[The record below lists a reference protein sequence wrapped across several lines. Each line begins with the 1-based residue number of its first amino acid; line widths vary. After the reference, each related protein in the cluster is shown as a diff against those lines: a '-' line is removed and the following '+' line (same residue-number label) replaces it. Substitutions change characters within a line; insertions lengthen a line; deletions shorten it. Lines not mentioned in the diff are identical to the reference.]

1 MSTATMRTSDPTDKE
16 NAAPRGEAKVV
27 PTAPASKESTT
38 SGTAPEVQQP
48 AVAGLDVQA
57 MDLVKTF
64 ATKLRKTGRRSKLNE
79 LYLTLEDFERADPEK
94 KRVVFIGCTG
104 AGKSTIGNI
113 ASGWRLVGRQADDGE
128 YAFDWKHPTDMRPL
142 FEARAD
148 GESVT
153 SKTAFANVHWLGDEA
168 RPIIVVDTPGHD
180 DTAGTNLES
189 KEARDKL
196 GELAADLHTKL
207 KALGSVHAIVILHND
222 VVSNRLNPATQ
233 TVLKMVGDK
242 FAKADSSVWA
252 NVVVAYSKCN
262 EHESTW
268 RSGLAQKKAS
278 LQSLVRELS
287 GTSIE
292 VPVVTLGGAE
302 PEGGAANATRGYE
315 ELWSFIEKARPLD
328 TSKLQ
333 PFEGSDIKW
342 QKLVDAKND
351 AEARA
356 AAAVAHMLV
365 VFKIVALSCFLFW
378 RGMMLPTFAGVLFL
392 NVPATAFDELA
403 ILLFVVYRMGPTHVI
418 YSVNHFCQQLIF
430 PYVRGPMLKYCTA
443 AETQLRA
450 AGITP
455 LADACV
461 SLRRVLAEPEA
472 PGAAPGSRSG
482 KSTWEVVSEAVRTGQ
497 IKKKAD

>member
-1 MSTATMRTSDPTDKE
+1 M
-16 NAAPRGEAKVV
+16 V

-94 KRVVFIGCTG
+94 KRLVFIGCTG

-153 SKTAFANVHWLGDEA
+153 SKTAFANVHWLGDEVGLILHPLPACTPPHTHPPAHPPTRPPAPTDPAQA

-222 VVSNRLNPATQ
+222 
-233 TVLKMVGDK
+233 
-242 FAKADSSVWA
+242 
-252 NVVVAYSKCN
+252 
-262 EHESTW
+262 
-268 RSGLAQKKAS
+268 
-278 LQSLVRELS
+278 
-287 GTSIE
+287 
-292 VPVVTLGGAE
+292 GGALHD
-302 PEGGAANATRGYE
+302 PPHDC
-315 ELWSFIEKARPLD
+315 LHPPSARPPPSRSHALPAGRA
-328 TSKLQ
+328 
-333 PFEGSDIKW
+333 PFRCPRLPRHGSTMP
-342 QKLVDAKND
+342 
-351 AEARA
+351 R
-356 AAAVAHMLV
+356 H
-365 VFKIVALSCFLFW
+365 
-378 RGMMLPTFAGVLFL
+378 
-392 NVPATAFDELA
+392 
-403 ILLFVVYRMGPTHVI
+403 
-418 YSVNHFCQQLIF
+418 
-430 PYVRGPMLKYCTA
+430 
-443 AETQLRA
+443 
-450 AGITP
+450 
-455 LADACV
+455 
-461 SLRRVLAEPEA
+461 
-472 PGAAPGSRSG
+472 GSRR
-482 KSTWEVVSEAVRTGQ
+482 AYGQ
-497 IKKKAD
+497 